1 MFVFSFRIVIIS
13 GNVYTR
19 ITVIDAMNKRM
30 NNIVDIRWVRRSY
43 SLINGGA
50 DGKMLK
56 FRKYSLKF
64 GHDPETCRE
73 LFATKNKYIKVSS
86 SRNNDQ
92 LQEVTGS

>member
-19 ITVIDAMNKRM
+19 ITAIDAMNKRM

-43 SLINGGA
+43 LSINGGA

-64 GHDPETCRE
+64 GHNPETCRE
-73 LFATKNKYIKVSS
+73 
-86 SRNNDQ
+86 
-92 LQEVTGS
+92 